1 VIKINY
7 FRDFIN
13 KYKKIVPKTREEEF
27 QMATIQA
34 IGDLYTKLK
43 EIEKLIK
50 NR

>member
-1 VIKINY
+1 MIKISHIKN
-7 FRDFIN
+7 FVN
-13 KYKKIVPKTREEEF
+13 KYKGTVPKTREEEF

-34 IGDLYTKLK
+34 IEGLYTKLK